1 MLGFG
6 CYEYYCQEIVAIVVI
21 VLGKMAV
28 ASDSISE
35 DSPRYP
41 VKVGAQGHH
50 CIVTRQ
56 RNAF

>member
-6 CYEYYCQEIVAIVVI
+6 YYEYYCQEIVARVFI

-35 DSPRYP
+35 KSPRYT
-41 VKVGAQGHH
+41 VKLGAKRHH
-50 CIVTRQ
+50 FIEAR
-56 RNAF
+56 